1 MKRSLFATVLVP
13 AALAAAGAAHAQS
26 AAPAADN
33 SKIHGFMVG
42 VHLNGSAIQPDG
54 GDTES
59 GGGLGLRLGYG
70 VSNHVTLYAEGD
82 GASVDYANT
91 PGSYTLAHVGLGV
104 RGTFRGARAKLRPF
118 VEGALMGVGAA
129 DTEDGSDVLIS
140 GGGLQVGGGLEY
152 FFSRHVALDMGL
164 TFGPGSFNK
173 ATVDGET
180 SDIDKLNFT
189 SSRFNLGVSFHP

>member
-1 MKRSLFATVLVP
+1 MKHPLFAALLVP
-13 AALAAAGAAHAQS
+13 AALAVSAAAHAQN
-26 AAPAADN
+26 AAPAADD
-33 SKIHGFMVG
+33 SKIRGFMVG

-54 GDTES
+54 SDTES

-82 GASVDYANT
+82 AASVDYAND

-104 RGTFRGARAKLRPF
+104 RGTFRGARARLRPF
-118 VEGALMGVGAA
+118 VEGALMGVAAA
-129 DTEDGSDVLIS
+129 DTENGSDVVIS

-152 FFSRHVALDMGL
+152 FFSRHVALDAGL
-164 TFGPGSFNK
+164 TFGPGSFNR
-173 ATVDGET
+173 ATVDGERV
-180 SDIDKLNFT
+180 DVDKLNFT